1 MKVKEVISKKPDMRK
16 QKESVRTTKAS
27 SAEKKHL
34 SENQVEKQTYLLE
47 FLAIVSNTA
56 GEFEYQILLLRDHGF
71 LDKDTSQTL
80 LLQVVDVKRV
90 LEDLANSIGS

>member
-1 MKVKEVISKKPDMRK
+1 MRK

-34 SENQVEKQTYLLE
+34 SEHQVEQTYLLE
-47 FLAIVSNTA
+47 FLTIISNTA
-56 GEFEYQILLLRDHGF
+56 GDFEYQILLLRDLGF
-71 LDKDTSQTL
+71 LDPGTSETL